1 MKGIIKLVIFLIL
14 IVTNSCKSTSYPN
27 LDDGLYA
34 DIKTDKGYILLKLEY
49 EETPITVANFVSLAE
64 GNNTYVAEKYK
75 GKSFYDGLKFH
86 RVVENFIIQG
96 GDPLGL
102 GTGGPGYKFEDEFPT
117 DENANLLLK
126 HDKPGVLSMANSGP
140 DSNGSQF
147 FITHRAIPH
156 LDGLHTV
163 FGQVVNGQSVVDS
176 IAKDDLMKTI
186 KIIRVGKA
194 AKKFDAPEVFG
205 TYFKK
210 LEEIAK
216 ENLEKLQKS
225 KDDFLKL
232 KQEYEAKAETL
243 PSGLKVFF
251 VNKGNGTKPKV
262 GTKVNVYYAGH
273 FVTGDLFDSNIKQ
286 VAESFNK
293 YDQRRDDAGGY
304 NPVSMDYSPDARLI
318 PGFKEGLQQMKRG
331 DKVMLFIPS
340 HLAYGAQG
348 YGPIPPNTDLIFQ
361 LEIVENAE

>member
-1 MKGIIKLVIFLIL
+1 MKGIIKVVLFLLIIVI
-14 IVTNSCKSTSYPN
+14 NSCKSTSYPN

-34 DIKTDKGYILLKLEY
+34 DIQTDKGNILLHLEY

-64 GNNTYVAEKYK
+64 GNNTYVAEKHK

-86 RVVENFIIQG
+86 RVVEDFIIQG

-102 GTGGPGYKFEDEFPT
+102 GSGGPGYKFEDEFTT

-126 HDKPGVLSMANSGP
+126 HDKAGILSMANSGP
-140 DSNGSQF
+140 DTNGSQF

-156 LDGLHTV
+156 LNGLHTV
-163 FGQVVNGQSVVDS
+163 FGHVVNGQSVVDS

-186 KIIRVGKA
+186 KIIRVGKE

-216 ENLEKLQKS
+216 ENLEKLKKS

-232 KQEYEAKAETL
+232 KQEYEAQAETL
-243 PSGLKVFF
+243 PSGLKVYF
-251 VNKGNGTKPKV
+251 VNKGDGIKPKV
-262 GTKVNVYYAGH
+262 GSKVNVYYAGY

-293 YDQRRDDAGGY
+293 YDHRRDTSGGY
-304 NPVSMDYSPDARLI
+304 DPVSMDYSPDARLI
-318 PGFKEGLQQMKRG
+318 PGFKEGLQQMKSG

-361 LEIVENAE
+361 LEIVENAK